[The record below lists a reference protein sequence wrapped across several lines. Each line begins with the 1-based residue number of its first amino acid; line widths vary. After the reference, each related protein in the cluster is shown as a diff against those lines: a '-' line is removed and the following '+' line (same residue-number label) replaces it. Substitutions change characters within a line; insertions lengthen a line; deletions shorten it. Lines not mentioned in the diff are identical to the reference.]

1 MNIDKLPDYLYFVV
15 MGLAAVGW
23 LGLILFPR
31 QRLTNFWLAG
41 LFIPLALCLL
51 YMYLL
56 LTFWF
61 RDPPANIFQF
71 VNLDGVAAMFRNK
84 GLLLVAWINLIMMDL
99 VGGAWMTRKAAQIRM
114 PYVYLLPC
122 LIMTF
127 VFAGFGFT
135 LFAIMAS
142 VGGGGWPQIA
152 KFEGQPPYNTAP
164 VFARPGVS

>member
-1 MNIDKLPDYLYFVV
+1 MNIDALPDYLYFVV
-15 MGLAAVGW
+15 MALAAVGW

-31 QRLTNFWLAG
+31 YRLTNFWLAG
-41 LFIPLALCLL
+41 LFVPLVLCLL

-71 VNLDGVAAMFRNK
+71 ATLDGVAAMFRNK

-99 VGGAWMTRKAAQIRM
+99 VVGAWMTRKAAQIRM

-122 LIMTF
+122 LVVTF

-135 LFAIMAS
+135 LFAIMAAA
-142 VGGGGWPQIA
+142 GGGWSQIA
-152 KFEGQPPYNTAP
+152 RFEGQPPFNAAP
-164 VFARPGVS
+164 VFARPGV